1 MLVSIEYNLEI
12 YKDPLLAIKNGYKN
26 VEIRTNNSYESIDY
40 TKLKINDLISFQIIS
55 GPPFVGLDVLIP
67 DALTVRVKSVINYRN
82 PKELLIN
89 EGIHVL
95 STLVDSIDEGVELLY
110 SFHEYKEMIPIHGI
124 FAIEIEII

>member
-1 MLVSIEYNLEI
+1 MLVSIKYNLEI

-26 VEIRTNNSYESIDY
+26 VEIRTNNSYETIDY

-67 DALTVRVKSVINYRN
+67 DALTVRVKSVTNYRN
-82 PKELLIN
+82 PKDLLIN

-95 STLVDSIDEGVELLY
+95 STMVDSIDEGVELLY

-124 FAIEIEII
+124 FAIEIEVI